1 MGNDVAA
8 FSNDLFIDEKSW
20 VDKQC

>member
-8 FSNDLFIDEKSW
+8 FSNNLFIDEKSW